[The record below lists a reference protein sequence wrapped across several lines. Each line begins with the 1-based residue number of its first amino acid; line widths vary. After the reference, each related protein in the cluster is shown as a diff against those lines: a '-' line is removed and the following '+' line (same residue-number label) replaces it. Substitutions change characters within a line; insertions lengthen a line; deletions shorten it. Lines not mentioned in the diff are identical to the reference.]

1 MILKLILKEILH
13 RKLNFLLSLLAIM
26 ATVAFFVSFFT
37 TGEASKRETIR
48 LTRDMGF
55 NLRIIPK
62 ETNMDRFWML
72 GFSEKTMPEEYVN
85 RFMAH
90 KDFSY
95 AHLTAT
101 LQKPIIWNN
110 KQAILIGI
118 APELEPSGK
127 QKSFMSFKIEPG
139 SVYIGYELA
148 KSLRLQNNQEID
160 ILGNNFKIVKCL
172 NETGSNDDISIY
184 AQLPDV
190 QKILDMKG
198 QINEIK
204 ALNCLCVTDENQD
217 PLDILR
223 EQLAIV
229 LPDANVIQNKTIANA
244 RESQRIMIDKYF
256 ALIMPFVV
264 IVFAIWIGALAMT
277 NVQDRKNEIGVL
289 RALGYGSTKI
299 TVLFLGRAIVIGLIG
314 AAVGFFIG
322 NMLALS
328 YGSGIFKVTAKMIK
342 PLYNLLTWSLVAAPL
357 FAALAAFIPTMIA
370 VTQDPALTLREE

>member
-190 QKILDMKG
+190 QKIL
-198 QINEIK
+198 
-204 ALNCLCVTDENQD
+204 
-217 PLDILR
+217 
-223 EQLAIV
+223 
-229 LPDANVIQNKTIANA
+229 
-244 RESQRIMIDKYF
+244 
-256 ALIMPFVV
+256 
-264 IVFAIWIGALAMT
+264 
-277 NVQDRKNEIGVL
+277 
-289 RALGYGSTKI
+289 
-299 TVLFLGRAIVIGLIG
+299 
-314 AAVGFFIG
+314 
-322 NMLALS
+322 
-328 YGSGIFKVTAKMIK
+328 
-342 PLYNLLTWSLVAAPL
+342 
-357 FAALAAFIPTMIA
+357 
-370 VTQDPALTLREE
+370 